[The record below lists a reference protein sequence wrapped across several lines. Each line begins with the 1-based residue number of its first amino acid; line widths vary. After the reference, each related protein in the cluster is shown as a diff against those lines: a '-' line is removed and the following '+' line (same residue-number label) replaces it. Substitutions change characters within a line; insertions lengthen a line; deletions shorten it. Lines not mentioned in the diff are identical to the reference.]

1 MKIGLVQPEVIP
13 GDPQRN
19 FEQVSGLCSRALAEG
34 AELLLLPE
42 NCLSGALLGDVPGE
56 GEFFAEC
63 EELERRLC
71 ELAGN
76 VPLKFGNAFV
86 LDANGAHEWSGVPEP
101 MPYVHGQVASF
112 RKSLQDAA
120 REHRRAVAY
129 VNAVSAGNAG
139 KSWRAFDGRGLLVAP
154 SGDLVAE
161 LPAFEPAV
169 RVVDSESAGR
179 VEPKPE
185 TIADLHAAIALQTRT
200 MMEVCG
206 IRNVVVGASGGID
219 SSVVAALMAK
229 IVPPERM
236 LLVNMPSR
244 HNSATT
250 KGIARRL
257 AENLGTWFAEIP
269 IEPSV
274 ELTVAQF
281 GSCELRRGGESRK
294 LELTPALLEN
304 VQARDR
310 GSRVLAA
317 AAAAFGGVFTCNGN
331 KAECTVGYA
340 TIMGDLSGF
349 FAPIA
354 DLWKHEVYAL
364 GRFLN
369 ESVHGFEAIP
379 RETFEIPPSAE
390 LSPAQAVEEG
400 KGDPIVYPY
409 HDFLFRWWTESE
421 ERPGPLATL
430 ERYASKTLEKTIG
443 AESGIVD
450 RLFPDAASFAADL
463 ERWWTLFCGMGSA
476 KRSFA
481 PPLASVSPWA
491 FGSERSESALR
502 PFFPQK
508 YVELKKSLLSR
519 R

>member
-1 MKIGLVQPEVIP
+1 MRIGLVQPEVIP

-19 FEQVSGLCSRALAEG
+19 FEHVSGLCSRALGEG

-63 EELERRLC
+63 AELEQRLC
-71 ELAGN
+71 ALAGD

-86 LDANGAHEWSGVPEP
+86 LGENGAHEWSGVPEP
-101 MPYVHGQVASF
+101 MPYVFGQVASF

-169 RVVDSESAGR
+169 RVVDSASSER

-236 LLVNMPSR
+236 
-244 HNSATT
+244 
-250 KGIARRL
+250 RRL
-257 AENLGTWFAEIP
+257 IPCSASCCRTSRSRGRRRRRRSWSITSGCALAE
-269 IEPSV
+269 
-274 ELTVAQF
+274 TV
-281 GSCELRRGGESRK
+281 
-294 LELTPALLEN
+294 
-304 VQARDR
+304 
-310 GSRVLAA
+310 
-317 AAAAFGGVFTCNGN
+317 
-331 KAECTVGYA
+331 
-340 TIMGDLSGF
+340 
-349 FAPIA
+349 
-354 DLWKHEVYAL
+354 
-364 GRFLN
+364 
-369 ESVHGFEAIP
+369 
-379 RETFEIPPSAE
+379 
-390 LSPAQAVEEG
+390 
-400 KGDPIVYPY
+400 
-409 HDFLFRWWTESE
+409 
-421 ERPGPLATL
+421 
-430 ERYASKTLEKTIG
+430 
-443 AESGIVD
+443 
-450 RLFPDAASFAADL
+450 
-463 ERWWTLFCGMGSA
+463 
-476 KRSFA
+476 
-481 PPLASVSPWA
+481 
-491 FGSERSESALR
+491 
-502 PFFPQK
+502 
-508 YVELKKSLLSR
+508 
-519 R
+519 